1 MSAPLDRFIHTYT
14 PQQVATILAH
24 EALRTAGLSE
34 QDRWQASVTFSCGAE
49 GLTQARA
56 LIQRLP

>member
-1 MSAPLDRFIHTYT
+1 MSSHPEITTVYT
-14 PQQVATILAH
+14 PVQVATILAH